1 MRHIQ
6 QIYNTIEQLY
16 KIRQTMTK
24 YVYTNKTYKKYTK
37 HVQQR
42 YNNIQNIWTYLK
54 ICRRIPNAYKPY
66 KIHIAKHIQPTCK
79 TLNIY
84 KNTKHIQQCTT
95 IFSK

>member
-42 YNNIQNIWTYLK
+42 YNNIQNI
-54 ICRRIPNAYKPY
+54 
-66 KIHIAKHIQPTCK
+66 
-79 TLNIY
+79 
-84 KNTKHIQQCTT
+84 
-95 IFSK
+95 